1 MLYYSIK
8 LFNSVIIVKNIK
20 VSRMSAN
27 IVIVED
33 EEDLLELL
41 EYTLQKEGFETIGF
55 LNTKTV
61 VQILD
66 EEDIDLLIMDRN
78 LPGVEGSAFV
88 NELRS
93 EGIDT
98 PVIFLSAKDR
108 DEDIEEGFLR
118 GGDDY
123 ITKPFNMKE
132 LVLRVRSVL
141 KRTSKKH
148 AEPKVRFRDLVLD
161 KTSRSVVVDG
171 DPVEVTKLEFDLL
184 YEFIINKNSVLDRDY
199 LLENVWGDSENYQY
213 KTVNVAINRL
223 KEKIDPDKSKD
234 YIQTVRGV
242 GYKIC

>member
-1 MLYYSIK
+1 M
-8 LFNSVIIVKNIK
+8 N
-20 VSRMSAN
+20 AN

-33 EEDLLELL
+33 ESDLLELL

-61 VQILD
+61 PQIL
-66 EEDIDLLIMDRN
+66 EEEEIELLIMDRN
-78 LPGVEGSAFV
+78 LPGVEGSEFV
-88 NELRS
+88 SNLRD
-93 EGIDT
+93 EGLDI
-98 PVIFLSAKDR
+98 PVIFLSAKDS
-108 DEDIEEGFLR
+108 DEDIQSGFLR

-132 LVLRVRSVL
+132 LVLRIRSIL

-148 AEPKVRFRDLVLD
+148 HEGKLLFRDLLLD
-161 KTSRSVVVDG
+161 QSSRTLSVEG
-171 DPVEVTKLEFDLL
+171 KHVEVTKLEFDLL
-184 YEFIINKNSVLDRDY
+184 SEFIINKNSVLERDY

-223 KEKIDPDKSKD
+223 KEKIDPNKCKD

>member
-1 MLYYSIK
+1 
-8 LFNSVIIVKNIK
+8 
-20 VSRMSAN
+20 MSTN

-41 EYTLQKEGFETIGF
+41 EYTLQKENFETVGF
-55 LNTKTV
+55 LNTKNV

-66 EEDIDLLIMDRN
+66 EEDVDLLIMDRN
-78 LPGVEGSAFV
+78 LPGVEGSEFV
-88 NELRS
+88 SKLRD
-93 EGIDT
+93 EGLDI

-108 DEDIEEGFLR
+108 DEDIEDGFLS

-141 KRTSKKH
+141 KRTSKKVH
-148 AEPKVRFRDLVLD
+148 DGKISFRDLLLD
-161 KTSRSVVVDG
+161 KGSRTLSVSGVQ
-171 DPVEVTKLEFDLL
+171 VEVTKLEFDLL
-184 YEFIINKNSVLDRDY
+184 AEFIRNKNSVLERDY

-242 GYKIC
+242 GYKIG